1 MTFHGS
7 EADYKSIGNGAIRQ
21 ALQYQR
27 AYTGFRWSE
36 RRGGSQNSR
45 VTA

>member
-21 ALQYQR
+21 ALQ
-27 AYTGFRWSE
+27 
-36 RRGGSQNSR
+36 
-45 VTA
+45 